1 MLGSDEP
8 MDARRAL
15 RLCGWCSATI
25 ARGSRPA
32 TYGIC
37 GGCYERLARN
47 ATRAAWFDG
56 EGASPPTGT
65 LRRRGTT
72 PDELLWELQKNHGTW
87 SCELWDHGPHGVEA
101 RILRN
106 GHLVIGCQ
114 FDTKA
119 LAVQWAE
126 LERRDLEGA

>member
-1 MLGSDEP
+1 MKGSAAS
-8 MDARRAL
+8 MDAPLAL

-56 EGASPPTGT
+56 ERTLPPTGT
-65 LRRRGTT
+65 LRRRGRT
-72 PDELLWELQKNHGTW
+72 PDELLWEVQKNQGTW
-87 SCELWDHGPHGVEA
+87 SCELWDHGDHGVEA

-106 GHLVIGCQ
+106 GHWVIGCQ

-126 LERRDLEGA
+126 QERRDLGGT

>member
-1 MLGSDEP
+1 MNPRLT
-8 MDARRAL
+8 L

-25 ARGSRPA
+25 ARGIGPA

-37 GGCYERLARN
+37 GSCYERLARN
-47 ATRAAWFDG
+47 ATRAAWFDA
-56 EGASPPTGT
+56 ESASSATVT
-65 LRRRGTT
+65 RRWRRT
-72 PDELLWELQKNHGTW
+72 PDELLWKLEKNHGTW
-87 SCELWDHGPHGVEA
+87 SCELWDHGARGVEV

-106 GHLVIGCQ
+106 GRWVIGCQ

-126 LERRDLEGA
+126 LERRDLGEA